1 MYLKY
6 VNYSLENLLRLN
18 EIDLK
23 ILLYILNLSST
34 TSHYLVP
41 DPANT
46 KTIETTAE
54 TIELK
59 GLKAATTYK
68 VKVAALNGAG
78 AGPLSSP
85 IEELVDTHIK

>member
-1 MYLKY
+1 MY
-6 VNYSLENLLRLN
+6 NLIQSHKKASINACIRN
-18 EIDLK
+18 ICK
-23 ILLYILNLSST
+23 
-34 TSHYLVP
+34 TSHNLVP

-85 IEELVDTHIK
+85 IEELVDTHICPSK

>member
-23 ILLYILNLSST
+23 IL
-34 TSHYLVP
+34 YLVP

>member
-1 MYLKY
+1 MLFQYAKHFLLIKP
-6 VNYSLENLLRLN
+6 YSEP
-18 EIDLK
+18 EI
-23 ILLYILNLSST
+23 
-34 TSHYLVP
+34 LVP

-85 IEELVDTHIK
+85 IEELVSN

>member
-1 MYLKY
+1 MLEY
-6 VNYSLENLLRLN
+6 VGISNKINYN
-18 EIDLK
+18 
-23 ILLYILNLSST
+23 
-34 TSHYLVP
+34 LVP

-46 KTIETTAE
+46 KTIDTTAE

-85 IEELVDTHIK
+85 IEELVDTHICPSK

>member
-1 MYLKY
+1 M
-6 VNYSLENLLRLN
+6 V
-18 EIDLK
+18 
-23 ILLYILNLSST
+23 
-34 TSHYLVP
+34 LVP

-54 TIELK
+54 TIELE

-85 IEELVDTHIK
+85 IEELVSN